1 MPRNVRNFWVDL
13 SVDGRRSDVGTGP
26 VSRSGGLYARFYI
39 RDKGEVVGSITV
51 DAVVRVNDGL
61 RLRVLDPEG
70 KCIFEQETER

>member
-13 SVDGRRSDVGTGP
+13 SVDGRSDIGTGP
-26 VSRSGGLYARFYI
+26 RSGYGGIYAQFYI
-39 RDKGEVVGSITV
+39 RNKGDVAASITI
-51 DAVVRVNDGL
+51 DATARANGSL